1 MKNFKELSL
10 ESILINYNLLK
21 DEVIRIEID
30 IAVLDE
36 YNENIGLLYFD
47 MNLLYQL
54 KEYLI
59 LKNSLLNKY
68 SKILKN
74 D

>member
-21 DEVIRIEID
+21 DEVIRLEID

-36 YNENIGLLYFD
+36 YNENIGLSYFD
-47 MNLLYQL
+47 MDLLYQL
-54 KEYLI
+54 KEYLN